1 MTAFFR
7 PKGEAMCY
15 TKNLTIS
22 SPKAPIVDLITSSSI
37 TESIAGA
44 ICSAIIT
51 ISLFATVLLGLTEFA
66 QAKINVGGNFPSFKL
81 PLLKSSGTF
90 DSSSSRGK
98 ILIVNFWA
106 SWCGPCKLELPA
118 LDRLQKKYS
127 HRGLMIIGVN
137 LDEKKSDA
145 LAFLQSLPI
154 GITNV
159 YDGDKQ
165 SLVEK
170 CKIDRLPTSFIIDR
184 SGKVMARHEAFRE
197 GDEKK
202 IDAEILILLNGN
214 AQKNETQ
221 LLGRPNETN

>member
-1 MTAFFR
+1 
-7 PKGEAMCY
+7 
-15 TKNLTIS
+15 
-22 SPKAPIVDLITSSSI
+22 
-37 TESIAGA
+37 
-44 ICSAIIT
+44 
-51 ISLFATVLLGLTEFA
+51 
-66 QAKINVGGNFPSFKL
+66 
-81 PLLKSSGTF
+81 
-90 DSSSSRGK
+90 
-98 ILIVNFWA
+98 
-106 SWCGPCKLELPA
+106 
-118 LDRLQKKYS
+118 
-127 HRGLMIIGVN
+127 MIIGVN